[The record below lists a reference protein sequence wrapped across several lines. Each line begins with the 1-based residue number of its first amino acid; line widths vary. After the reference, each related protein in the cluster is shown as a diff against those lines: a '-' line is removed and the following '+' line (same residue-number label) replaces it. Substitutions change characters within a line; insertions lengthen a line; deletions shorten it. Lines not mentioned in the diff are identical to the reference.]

1 LIENPI
7 YKRIIIEDTGEGI
20 REEDLPNIFKRFYK
34 AKSSKKTD
42 SIGIGLALA
51 KSIIEAHKGIIE
63 VESKLGQGT
72 RFTITFLNY

>member
-1 LIENPI
+1 MIENPI